1 MTIFPPYIIPN
12 GTYERIKKFSDT
24 LPLRGRGKWKNEK
37 DKKSSNKNKGD
48 EEKGRN
54 NIAEKENYV
63 RKRIKARE
71 RIH

>member
-1 MTIFPPYIIPN
+1 MP
-12 GTYERIKKFSDT
+12 
-24 LPLRGRGKWKNEK
+24 GRGKWNNEK

-71 RIH
+71 RFH